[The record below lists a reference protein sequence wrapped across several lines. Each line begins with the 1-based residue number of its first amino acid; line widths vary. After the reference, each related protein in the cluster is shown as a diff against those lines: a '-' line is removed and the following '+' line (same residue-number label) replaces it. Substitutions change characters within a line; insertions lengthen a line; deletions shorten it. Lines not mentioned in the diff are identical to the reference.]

1 MILIIIFDQTG
12 KARWRVRGWQGVVR
26 SGRAGLAELEE
37 GENFTMAMLRDWC
50 LFGMKDDGIDG
61 TKDFCY
67 KERSIISAEKKF
79 QNIKIRY

>member
-1 MILIIIFDQTG
+1 VILIIIFDQTG

-67 KERSIISAEKKF
+67 KER
-79 QNIKIRY
+79 